1 MFKID
6 PWTDNMNLSKILKKN
21 GKNEFLI
28 YGPNN
33 IIGIREYLNTIF
45 YINDIFLNISTDMF
59 DFEVRI
65 DVNLKEKSAQINNI
79 ESYIKNGKEFYS
91 GTDIMKLFLKIL
103 RNIGIIKVL
112 LIDQSKIKCKNRAG
126 NIKHIFSN
134 TIPYSIITL
143 LKNSK
148 TFYMK
153 FGFKPFI
160 DMLNKSNN
168 INFILENLKI
178 ITWDE
183 IYNII
188 KYGEKTIELI
198 QDGQNNILSSE
209 IRDIDI
215 WILYWTMIKKSF
227 EEIYFKFK
235 DSYIGPFSAFEK
247 YDKNDCQMF
256 INWLEL
262 YSLSRYY
269 EKTNYIFYTE
279 NGIKQQFIIP
289 YKEQFNKLLDIIKKS
304 IWILEDLQNYNSTSL
319 INICSYNT
327 I

>member
-1 MFKID
+1 MSKID
-6 PWTDNMNLSKILKKN
+6 PWIDNMNLSKLLKTN
-21 GKNEFLI
+21 GKNEYLI

-33 IIGIREYLNTIF
+33 LIGLRDYLKIIF
-45 YINDIFLNISTDMF
+45 YINGIFLNISSDMF

-65 DVNLKEKSAQINNI
+65 DVNLEERSAQINNI
-79 ESYIKNGKEFYS
+79 ESYFKDDKEFYS

-112 LIDQSKIKCKNRAG
+112 LIDQSKIKCKNRVG
-126 NIKHIFSN
+126 NIKHMFSN
-134 TIPYSIITL
+134 TIPYSIISL
-143 LKNSK
+143 LKNNK

-160 DMLNKSNN
+160 NMLNKSNN
-168 INFILENLKI
+168 INLILESLKI

-188 KYGEKTIELI
+188 IMGEKTIKLI
-198 QDGQNNILSSE
+198 KNGQNNILSNE
-209 IRDIDI
+209 IRNIDI
-215 WILYWTMIKKSF
+215 WILYWRIIQKSF

-235 DSYIGPFSAFEK
+235 DIYIGPFSAFEK
-247 YDKNDCQMF
+247 YNKNDCQMF

-289 YKEQFNKLLDIIKKS
+289 YKEEFNKLLEIIKKS
-304 IWILEDLQNYNSTSL
+304 IWILEDLQNYNSESL
-319 INICSYNT
+319 INIDSYNT